1 MVGDLNMNTEFIN
14 IQPLRYW
21 VQRVLPLVYDDS
33 LSYMEL
39 LNKVVYKLNEL
50 IENNKLLPD
59 YIADLIKE
67 YISSGAIEKVLAEIL
82 ADYMLNVKFPPEGLT
97 PATGD
102 GTADDTEA
110 IQGCINYAKEHG
122 GMAVYFPSGSYL
134 TSSLTVYDKTTMF
147 GYDRY
152 NTRIILKGG
161 ATQPL
166 LTGISNE
173 LTLTG
178 LGFDGNMDI
187 QVNNINLIDI
197 SVKSA
202 IINNCLLTDG
212 YELLKINV
220 TQDLQIDNIIFDH
233 AVVRGLDIL
242 GSGKV
247 EARALLFNSLSNL
260 LGSDYILLGTS
271 NSILEDIHF
280 NGTSPIGI
288 QINGD
293 NNIVKFFNGGV
304 VSAYTD
310 NGINNSIEVYTESKV
325 DKVTGNVTVGIGGSY
340 AETVS
345 KSKVEN
351 IIGDKE
357 LRTDNYNENINGN
370 KIISITGN
378 LNSTVY
384 DNLSVTG
391 MKSILIDS
399 TAEMELSSGDNIFLN
414 PTNLLKYGELMEV
427 NEYFKGLPMLDKNN
441 NPYFLL
447 SNLNADKL
455 SSIFID
461 VSKYG
466 VVPNSSNDQ
475 TELIQNL
482 LNTYTYLFF
491 PEGNYNISSLNI
503 TGYKYIYAP
512 LAILKSVSNNMLTL
526 NNFNG
531 VIDTLSLSNSSTE
544 LYYNA
549 INMLNC
555 NGSTLQNITI
565 NPSPYI
571 GINLNSSQSILIEKC
586 IIKEWK
592 RVGIYSDGARNIL
605 IDNCFLS
612 GKTGVSLSHAVQYN
626 RGKNNTIRNSYLENG
641 GEFNISLVSER
652 FDTISNNTCKNSIAE
667 AINLE
672 GGNTCSV
679 NNNRCSWDI
688 GVSTDFGISI
698 YGPESS
704 KQSNFN
710 IINGNI
716 IDNPGKAG
724 IALADLCLFNNITNN
739 SINNGNLK
747 EVTDV
752 DGAIVAYIQNGT
764 IGAGNNLIANN
775 LITGDK
781 FNYLFKETTGYNNAC
796 LNNYMLNFKPTS
808 IISRSTLVR
817 NPQLT
822 WNNFTPNL
830 RVTDGE
836 IGQYE
841 WVISEY
847 ALDGQLCRINL
858 LLHIITNNTASGAI
872 YINLPFSANRVL
884 GSNNCITAYNQST
897 GNSAYIGVDQT
908 EIYLRRFD
916 GQYIGGDESRIYING
931 YYNLNT

>member
-1 MVGDLNMNTEFIN
+1 MNTEFIN
-14 IQPLRYW
+14 VQPLRYW

-82 ADYMLNVKFPPEGLT
+82 ADYMLNVKFPPEDLT

-122 GMAVYFPSGSYL
+122 GMAIYFPSGSYL

-152 NTRIILKGG
+152 NTRIVLKGG

-166 LTGISNE
+166 LTGVSNE

-220 TQDLQIDNIIFDH
+220 AQDLQIDNIIFDH

-247 EARALLFNSLSNL
+247 EARALLFNSLSAL
-260 LGSDYILLGTS
+260 LGSDYILLDTS

-325 DKVTGNVTVGIGGSY
+325 DKVTGNVTVGIGGNY
-340 AETVS
+340 AETVAHN
-345 KSKVEN
+345 KVEN

-357 LRTDNYNENINGN
+357 LRTDNYITNINGN
-370 KIISITGN
+370 NTNSISGNSTTTIYEELSITGMKGVTLDSSEN
-378 LNSTVY
+378 IEITTGNS
-384 DNLSVTG
+384 
-391 MKSILIDS
+391 
-399 TAEMELSSGDNIFLN
+399 IFLN
-414 PTNLLKYGELMEV
+414 PANLLKYGELTDI
-427 NEYFKGLPMLDKNN
+427 NNYFKGLPMLDKND

-447 SNLNADKL
+447 TNFNADKL
-455 SSIFID
+455 GSIFID

-466 VVPNSSNDQ
+466 IIPNTPNDQ
-475 TELIQNL
+475 TEAIQTIITN
-482 LNTYTYLFF
+482 NTYLFF
-491 PEGNYNISSLNI
+491 PEGNYNITSLTL
-503 TGYKYIYAP
+503 TGYKFVYGP
-512 LAILKSVSNNMLTL
+512 LATFTSVTNNMFTL
-526 NNFNG
+526 NKFTG
-531 VIDTLSLSNSSTE
+531 VLEGITLSNSSTE

-549 INMLNC
+549 INLLAC
-555 NGSTLQNITI
+555 NSCVLSSITI

-571 GINLNSSQSILIEKC
+571 GINLNSSSSTLINNC
-586 IIKEWK
+586 TINSWK
-592 RVGIYSDGARNIL
+592 RVGIYSDGANNTL
-605 IDNCFLS
+605 IDNCKLI
-612 GKTGVSLSHAVQYN
+612 GKVGVSLSHALQYN
-626 RGKNNTIRNSYLENG
+626 RGESNTIRNSYLENG

-679 NNNRCSWDI
+679 NNNRCTWDI

-698 YGPESS
+698 YGPEAA

-710 IINGNI
+710 MINGNI

-724 IALADLCLFNNITNN
+724 IALADLCLFNNVVNN

-752 DGAIVAYIQNGT
+752 DGAIVVYIQNET
-764 IGAGNNLIANN
+764 AGAGNNLIANN

-781 FNYLFKETTGYNNAC
+781 FNYLFKETTGYGNAC

-808 IISRSTLVR
+808 VVAQSTLVR

-822 WNNFTPNL
+822 WNTFSPNL

-841 WVISEY
+841 WVLAEW
-847 ALDGQLCRINL
+847 ALDGQLCRFNL
-858 LLHIITNNTASGAI
+858 ILHIITNNTASGAI
-872 YINLPFSANRVL
+872 YIQIPFSAKRSI
-884 GSNNCITAYNQST
+884 GTNNNINAYNQTT
-897 GNSAYIGVDQT
+897 GNIAYVGLDQN
-908 EIYLRRFD
+908 EFYLRRYD
-916 GQYIGGDESRIYING
+916 GQYIGGDEARLYING
-931 YYNLNT
+931 YYNINT